1 MDKTPAKPQ
10 IVSARK
16 EALITVIQ
24 DVQYA
29 VLDGTFCVFKQTT
42 LSRQESGAE
51 TSFENCKPNWSI
63 QGFAEL
69 KSIERFL
76 EGGSSSIG
84 KLGDLTYQP
93 PHILQMARE
102 RGFVAAAQASE
113 QASELVFDL
122 FEKDE
127 LDRAGITRWDVRSHM
142 LFDRFG
148 EVLPTGVLFDYMHGN
163 LRDGAYDL
171 EKVVKLLSGREGV
184 INSWQDW
191 GSTSHLIPGRR
202 GVTQLAGEKLAIE
215 AVPHYNSEYG
225 CRAGV
230 SFIFQPTLE
239 EMRAMWAKMKELNKD
254 FPSTAGHHAIFEL
267 DLLGLRKGGAAK
279 YENYWETDSS
289 SCSGDGKED

>member
-29 VLDGTFCVFKQTT
+29 VLDGTFCVFKHTT

-113 QASELVFDL
+113 QPSELVFDL

-127 LDRAGITRWDVRSHM
+127 LDLAGITRWDARSHM

-148 EVLPTGVLFDYMHGN
+148 EVLPTGVFFDYMHGN

-184 INSWQDW
+184 I
-191 GSTSHLIPGRR
+191 P
-202 GVTQLAGEKLAIE
+202 LAGEKLAIE

-239 EMRAMWAKMKELNKD
+239 EMRAMWAKMKELNKA
-254 FPSTAGHHAIFEL
+254 FPSTAGHLAIFEL

-279 YENYWETDSS
+279 YGNYWETDSS
-289 SCSGDGKED
+289 SCSGDDKED

>member
-24 DVQYA
+24 DVRYA
-29 VLDGTFCVFKQTT
+29 VLDGTFCVFKHTT
-42 LSRQESGAE
+42 LSRQEAGAE
-51 TSFENCKPNWSI
+51 TSFENCKPNLSI

-102 RGFVAAAQASE
+102 RGFVAAGQAGE

-127 LDRAGITRWDVRSHM
+127 LDLAGVTRWDFSSHM

-184 INSWQDW
+184 IPFE
-191 GSTSHLIPGRR
+191 GK
-202 GVTQLAGEKLAIE
+202 KLTIE
-215 AVPHYNSEYG
+215 AVPHYNRYYG
-225 CRAGV
+225 CRSHV
-230 SFIFQPTLE
+230 SFIFQPTLK
-239 EMRAMWAKMKELNKD
+239 EMRAMWAKMKELDKD

-289 SCSGDGKED
+289 SCSGDDKED

>member
-10 IVSARK
+10 IASARK

-29 VLDGTFCVFKQTT
+29 VLDGTFCVFKHTT

-93 PHILQMARE
+93 PYILQMARE

-127 LDRAGITRWDVRSHM
+127 LDLAGITRWDVRSHM

-148 EVLPTGVLFDYMHGN
+148 EVLPTGVFFDYMHGN
-163 LRDGAYDL
+163 LRDGAYAL
-171 EKVVKLLSGREGV
+171 EKVVKLLSGRRGV
-184 INSWQDW
+184 I
-191 GSTSHLIPGRR
+191 P
-202 GVTQLAGEKLAIE
+202 LAGEKLAIE

-225 CRAGV
+225 CRAHV

-239 EMRAMWAKMKELNKD
+239 EMRAMWAKMKELNKA
-254 FPSTAGHHAIFEL
+254 FPSTAGHLAIFEL

-289 SCSGDGKED
+289 SCSGDDKED